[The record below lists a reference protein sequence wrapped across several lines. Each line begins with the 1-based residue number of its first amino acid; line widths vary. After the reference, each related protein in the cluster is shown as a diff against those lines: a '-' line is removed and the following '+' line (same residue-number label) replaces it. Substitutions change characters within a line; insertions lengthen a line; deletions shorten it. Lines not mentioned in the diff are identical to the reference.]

1 MVKIGLLVVITIMLL
16 SFFKQENTIW
26 ALVLKIALCIFLG
39 TYVLEQLTLFVKQ
52 GSMIGQYLKDYMV
65 YIKVFLKAF
74 GISYICEFVANL
86 AKEEG
91 YLNLGS
97 QVELAGKL
105 SVFSMGIPVLI
116 TLFEYIEG
124 FFG

>member
-1 MVKIGLLVVITIMLL
+1 LIKIGLLVVIIIMLL
-16 SFFKQENTIW
+16 SFFKQENAIW
-26 ALVLKIALCIFLG
+26 IPVLKITGCIFLG
-39 TYVLEQLTLFVKQ
+39 TYALEQLVLFVKQ

-91 YLNLGS
+91 YLNLAS
-97 QVELAGKL
+97 QVELVGKL
-105 SVFSMGIPVLI
+105 SVFSMGVPVLI